1 MVLSEAKIASTRIHK
16 HTYQQYTVEGSSQSI
31 SFHLMPSYQRKLHFS
46 MVTPTD
52 EKRHTHQKFHST
64 KKTNDLQISSLQ
76 KGKKGTYLRQKKKKK
91 NPIIFKFSNFFF
103 LTGKKNRETYLLDP

>member
-1 MVLSEAKIASTRIHK
+1 MVLSDAKIASTHIHK

-31 SFHLMPSYQRKLHFS
+31 SFQLMPSYQRKLHFS

-76 KGKKGTYLRQKKKKK
+76 KEKKEH
-91 NPIIFKFSNFFF
+91 P
-103 LTGKKNRETYLLDP
+103 